1 MRKEGFY
8 MIQIKEKSADGIV
21 RYKPVT
27 KMCDDV
33 RDVAKEKFEVFRE
46 KGTVLNDDFMDT
58 EWRLTDQKY
67 HYTLRFGYRN
77 DELIAVARDKGMS
90 PTTFI
95 NDLKTY
101 VSLVIGTISIE
112 NIRTMVK
119 YSIDEALKS
128 EFFTI
133 GAVPSG
139 IQQGGPLRSY
149 IEFLSLRKGQYVPD
163 DYIRLCNDTYTAYSK
178 AEKNDSHDSQPVT
191 LNEFRSYFLL
201 SDILAEYW
209 DSCRDAGT
217 PWKQYFYPFYL
228 FWRITTILPL
238 RVTEFCVTQRDCIST
253 KDGRY
258 YLTIRR
264 SRLKGSSHND
274 PKIRDYTLEK
284 DYTLH
289 TYEINTE
296 LYESILRYR
305 EITTDF
311 AHPYDTLFSVDHLLS
326 LGVGTLRTADKNKV
340 FGSLELNTLIHDFF
354 DHVVCE
360 MFHLTVVDDAALMRR
375 AYDDENG
382 IYEMEDDEIMIPQ
395 AKHTR
400 HLAMINLIMRGCN
413 PMLIKEFAG
422 HEKVQ
427 TSEHYYSNIV
437 KMVRCSTKY
446 FYDKAKAESTGNN
459 IEGVLYKQKFSPD
472 SVLDNVAGR
481 TRIRVDGG
489 TCDANCSDCAASGY
503 DCARCPHFTPD
514 AEDLPEYKEETK
526 RLEKKTEEE
535 MKFLRRLMTCPEL
548 EEKMSTLQIEAQK
561 AMSDLSGLAVRYFTE
576 FEAEGEKA

>member
-1 MRKEGFY
+1 
-8 MIQIKEKSADGIV
+8 MIRIKEKSADGII
-21 RYKPVT
+21 RYRPVT

-33 RDVAKEKFEVFRE
+33 RDTAKEKFRVFYD
-46 KGTVLNDDFMDT
+46 KGTVLNDDFRDM
-58 EWRLTDQKY
+58 EWRLTDQKEF
-67 HYTLRFGYRN
+67 YTIRFGYRN
-77 DELIAVARDKGMS
+77 DELNAIARDKGMS
-90 PTTFI
+90 LLTFI

-101 VSLVIGTISIE
+101 VSLMIGTTSIE

-119 YSIDEALKS
+119 YSFDEVFKS

-133 GAVPSG
+133 GTVPSY
-139 IQQGGPLRSY
+139 IQHGALLLSY
-149 IEFLSLRKGQYVPD
+149 IEFLNLMKDQYVPE
-163 DYIRLCNDTYTAYSK
+163 DYIRLCRDTYTVCGI
-178 AEKNDSHDSQPVT
+178 AEKNDGHDPQPVT

-209 DSCRDAGT
+209 DSYRDAGT
-217 PWKQYFYPFYL
+217 PWKQYFFPFYL
-228 FWRITTILPL
+228 FWRVTTILPL
-238 RVTEFCVTQRDCIST
+238 RVTESCVTPRDCIST

-264 SRLKGSSHND
+264 SRLKGSRRYD
-274 PKIRDYTLEK
+274 PKIRSYTLES

-289 TYEINTE
+289 TYEITKDIYN
-296 LYESILRYR
+296 SIKRYQ
-305 EITTDF
+305 EITECFT
-311 AHPYDTLFSVDHLLS
+311 HPYGTLFSVDHLLS

-340 FGSLELNTLIHDFF
+340 FGSLELNTLIKDFF

-360 MFHLTVVDDAALMRR
+360 MFQLTVVDDAALMRR

-422 HEKVQ
+422 HEKVK

-437 KMVRCSTKY
+437 RMVRCSTKY

-489 TCDANCSDCAASGY
+489 ICNSNLSGCAASGY

-535 MKFLRRLMTCPEL
+535 MKYLRRLMTCPEL

-561 AMSDLSGLAVRYFTE
+561 AMSDLSGLAVRYFKE
-576 FEAEGEKA
+576 FEAEGGRAYVAPD

>member
-1 MRKEGFY
+1 
-8 MIQIKEKSADGIV
+8 MIQIKEKSADGII

-27 KMCDDV
+27 KICDDV
-33 RDVAKEKFEVFRE
+33 RDSAREKFKTFHE
-46 KGTVLNDDFMDT
+46 KGTILNDNFGDT
-58 EWRLTDQKY
+58 EWRLTDQKG
-67 HYTLRFGYRN
+67 HYSFNFGYREE
-77 DELIAVARDKGMS
+77 ELGALARDRGKS
-90 PTTFI
+90 RLTFI

-101 VSLVIGTISIE
+101 VSLTIGTASFE
-112 NIRTMVK
+112 DIRALVK
-119 YSIDEALKS
+119 YSIDEVIKS
-128 EFFTI
+128 EFFTT

-139 IQQGGPLRSY
+139 IQHGGPLLSY
-149 IEFLSLRKGQYVPD
+149 IGFLNLLKGQYVPD
-163 DYIRLCNDTYTAYSK
+163 DYIRLCNDTYTAYST

-201 SDILAEYW
+201 SDVLDEYW
-209 DSCRDAGT
+209 FSQRDAGT

-228 FWRITTILPL
+228 FWRVTTILPL
-238 RVTEFCVTQRDCIST
+238 RVTESCVTPHNCIST

-264 SRLKGSSHND
+264 SRLKGSSHRD
-274 PKIRDYTLEK
+274 PKIRDYTLDK

-289 TYEINTE
+289 TYEIIKDIYN
-296 LYESILRYR
+296 SIKRYQ
-305 EITTDF
+305 EITECFT
-311 AHPYDTLFSVDHLLS
+311 HPYGTLFSVDHLLS

-340 FGSLELNTLIHDFF
+340 FGSLELNTLIKDFF

-360 MFHLTVVDDAALMRR
+360 MFQLTVVDDAALMRR

-427 TSEHYYSNIV
+427 TSEHYYSNV
-437 KMVRCSTKY
+437 VRMVRCSTKY
-446 FYDKAKAESTGNN
+446 FYDKAKAESTGIDVKN
-459 IEGVLYKQKFSPD
+459 VLYKQRFDPA
-472 SVLDNVAGR
+472 SVLNDS
-481 TRIRVDGG
+481 TSKQTTRVDGG

-561 AMSDLSGLAVRYFTE
+561 AMSDLSGLAVRYFKE
-576 FEAEGEKA
+576 FEAEGGRAYVAPD

>member
-1 MRKEGFY
+1 
-8 MIQIKEKSADGIV
+8 MIRIKEKSADGII

-46 KGTVLNDDFMDT
+46 KGTVLNDDFRDM

-67 HYTLRFGYRN
+67 RYTLRFGYRN

-90 PTTFI
+90 PLTFI

-101 VSLVIGTISIE
+101 VSLTIGTTSIE

-119 YSIDEALKS
+119 YSIDEVLRS

-139 IQQGGPLRSY
+139 IQHRGPLLSY
-149 IEFLSLRKGQYVPD
+149 IGFLDLLKGQYVPD
-163 DYIRLCNDTYTAYSK
+163 DYIRLCNDTYTAYST
-178 AEKNDSHDSQPVT
+178 AEKKDSHDSQPVT

-201 SDILAEYW
+201 SDVLDEYW
-209 DSCRDAGT
+209 FSQRDAGT
-217 PWKQYFYPFYL
+217 PWKQYFYPFFL
-228 FWRITTILPL
+228 FWRVTTILPL
-238 RVTEFCVTQRDCIST
+238 RVTESCVTPRDCIST

-264 SRLKGSSHND
+264 SRLKGSRRND
-274 PKIRDYTLEK
+274 PKIRSYTLDS

-289 TYEINTE
+289 TYEITKE
-296 LYESILRYR
+296 IYDCILRYK

-326 LGVGTLRTADKNKV
+326 LGVGTLRTANDDKT
-340 FGSLELNTLIHDFF
+340 FSPLELNTLIRDFF
-354 DHVVCE
+354 DHVVCGL
-360 MFHLTVVDDAALMRR
+360 FHLTVVDDAALMRR

-437 KMVRCSTKY
+437 RMVRCSTKY
-446 FYDKAKAESTGNN
+446 FYDKAKAESTGIDVKN
-459 IEGVLYKQKFSPD
+459 VLYKQRFDPS
-472 SVLDNVAGR
+472 SVLNDS
-481 TRIRVDGG
+481 TSKQTTRVDGG
-489 TCDANCSDCAASGY
+489 TCDANCSDYAASGY

-514 AEDLPEYKEETK
+514 AEDLPAYKEET
-526 RLEKKTEEE
+526 RGLEKKTEEE
-535 MKFLRRLMTCPEL
+535 MKYLRRLMTCPEL

-561 AMSDLSGLAVRYFTE
+561 AMSDLSGLAVRYFKQ
-576 FEAEGEKA
+576 FEAEGG